1 MARRQKMCY
10 NDNRNFQ
17 FRKVIMN
24 QKELNEIRRRLALD
38 KNCMG
43 KIYGCFVN
51 QTKEI
56 IAYIEEPVAAMPQ
69 SEGERYMALFKKALS
84 GTLGKNLIDIEFATQ
99 QVMEGEEHK
108 LLMDIRA
115 DIGNAELREK
125 LYQKIIPAVNLDCNY
140 IILLGAD
147 RYDVPFK
154 GTDELTVEDA
164 SETVFSYFVCSVC
177 PVNESKT
184 ELGYVIDQ
192 SAFHN
197 CTFPQTVAAPEMGFM
212 FPCFDDRAAN
222 IYNALFYTKDTDM
235 MQEEFIG
242 SVFKTEIP
250 MSAGEQKMT
259 FQEVLTETLEEDC
272 SFEVIQSVHERI
284 CERIVEHKE
293 SKDPA
298 PLDLSGRE
306 VGEILENSGVP
317 KEKVEVFKEK
327 VKKQFGEDKPLK
339 PANIID
345 SKKFEVVTPQVK
357 ISVAPEYS
365 YLLET
370 QTINGRKYIMIPA
383 DETVE
388 INGVSVKVEQ

>member
-1 MARRQKMCY
+1 ML
-10 NDNRNFQ
+10 
-17 FRKVIMN
+17 RKVSMN
-24 QKELNEIRRRLALD
+24 QKEVNEIRRRLALD
-38 KNCMG
+38 KNCIS
-43 KIYGCFVN
+43 KVYGCFVN

-56 IAYIEEPVAAMPQ
+56 IAYIDEPVAAMPQ

-84 GTLGKNLIDIEFATQ
+84 GSIGKNLIDIEFSTQ
-99 QVMEGEEHK
+99 QVMESEEHQ
-108 LLMDIRA
+108 LLMELRKDIK
-115 DIGNAELREK
+115 NEELREK
-125 LYQKIIPAVNLDCNY
+125 LYKKMIPAINLDCNY

-147 RYDVPFK
+147 SYDVPFK
-154 GTDELTVEDA
+154 GTDELSIEDA
-164 SETVFSYFVCSVC
+164 SETVFNYFVCSVC

-184 ELGYVIDQ
+184 ELGYVIDE

-197 CTFPQTVAAPEMGFM
+197 CTFPQTVAAPEMGFL
-212 FPCFDDRAAN
+212 FPCFDDRATN

-235 MQEEFIG
+235 MQEEFIS

-250 MSAGEQKMT
+250 MSAGEQKAT

-272 SFEVIQSVHERI
+272 SFDIIQAVHEQI

-306 VGEILENSGVP
+306 VGDILENSGVA
-317 KEKVEVFKEK
+317 KEKVEIFKEK

-345 SKKFEVVTPQVK
+345 TKKFEVLTPQVK

-365 YLLET
+365 YLVET
-370 QTINGRKYIMIPA
+370 KTINGRKYIMIPA
-383 DETVE
+383 DDGVE
-388 INGVSVKVEQ
+388 VNGVSVKVSEQ

>member
-1 MARRQKMCY
+1 
-10 NDNRNFQ
+10 
-17 FRKVIMN
+17 MN

-38 KNCMG
+38 KNCMS
-43 KIYGCFVN
+43 KVYGCFVN
-51 QTKEI
+51 QMKEI

-84 GTLGKNLIDIEFATQ
+84 GSLGKNLIDIEFSTR
-99 QVMEGEEHK
+99 QVMESEEHS
-108 LLMDIRA
+108 LLMDIRR

-125 LYQKIIPAVNLDCNY
+125 LYRKIIPAVNLDCNY

-154 GTDELTVEDA
+154 GTDDLSVEDA

-184 ELGYVIDQ
+184 ELGYVADR

-212 FPCFDDRAAN
+212 FPCFDERATN
-222 IYNALFYTKDTDM
+222 IYNALFYTKNTDM
-235 MQEEFIG
+235 MQQEFIE

-250 MSAGEQKMT
+250 MSAGEQKTT
-259 FQEVLTETLEEDC
+259 FREVLTETLEEDC
-272 SFEVIQSVHERI
+272 SFDIVQSVHEQI

-293 SKDPA
+293 SKDPQ
-298 PLDLSGRE
+298 PLNLSCRE
-306 VGEILENSGVP
+306 VGDILESSGVA

-339 PANIID
+339 PQNIIE
-345 SKKFEVVTPQVK
+345 SKKFEVQTPQVK
-357 ISVAPEYS
+357 ISVTPEFS
-365 YLLET
+365 YLVET
-370 QTINGRKYIMIPA
+370 KVINGRKYILIPA
-383 DETVE
+383 DEGVE
-388 INGVSVKVEQ
+388 VNGVSVNINE

>member
-17 FRKVIMN
+17 FRKVTMN

-235 MQEEFIG
+235 MQEEFIS

>member
-1 MARRQKMCY
+1 
-10 NDNRNFQ
+10 
-17 FRKVIMN
+17 MN

-38 KNCMG
+38 KNCIS
-43 KIYGCFVN
+43 KVYGCFVN

-56 IAYIEEPVAAMPQ
+56 IAHIEEPVAAMPQ

-84 GTLGKNLIDIEFATQ
+84 GSLGKNLIDIEFSTQ

-108 LLMDIRA
+108 LLMDIRK
-115 DIGNAELREK
+115 DIGNEELREK

-147 RYDVPFK
+147 HYDVPFK
-154 GTDELTVEDA
+154 GTDELSIEDA
-164 SETVFSYFVCSVC
+164 SETVFNYFVCSVC

-184 ELGYVIDQ
+184 ELGYVIDE

-212 FPCFDDRAAN
+212 FPCFDDRATN
-222 IYNALFYTKDTDM
+222 IYNALFYIKDTDM
-235 MQEEFIG
+235 MQQEFIE

-272 SFEVIQSVHERI
+272 SFDVIQAVHEQI

-298 PLDLSGRE
+298 PLDLSPRE
-306 VGEILENSGVP
+306 VGDILESSGVA

-327 VKKQFGEDKPLK
+327 CKKQFGEDKPLK
-339 PANIID
+339 PVNIID

-357 ISVAPEYS
+357 ISAPPEYS
-365 YLLET
+365 YLIET
-370 QTINGRKYIMIPA
+370 KVINGRKYIMIPA
-383 DETVE
+383 DESVE
-388 INGVSVKVEQ
+388 INGVSVKVEE

>member
-1 MARRQKMCY
+1 
-10 NDNRNFQ
+10 
-17 FRKVIMN
+17 MN

-38 KNCMG
+38 KNCMS
-43 KIYGCFVN
+43 KVYGCFVN
-51 QTKEI
+51 QMKEI

-84 GTLGKNLIDIEFATQ
+84 GSLGKNLIDIEFSTR
-99 QVMEGEEHK
+99 QVMESEEHS
-108 LLMDIRA
+108 LLMDIRR

-125 LYQKIIPAVNLDCNY
+125 LYRKIIPAVNLDCNY

-154 GTDELTVEDA
+154 GTDDLSVEDA

-177 PVNESKT
+177 PVSESKT
-184 ELGYVIDQ
+184 ELGYVADR

-212 FPCFDDRAAN
+212 FPCFDDRATN
-222 IYNALFYTKDTDM
+222 IYNALFYTKNTDM
-235 MQEEFIG
+235 MQQEFIE

-250 MSAGEQKMT
+250 MSAGEQKTT
-259 FQEVLTETLEEDC
+259 FREVLTETLEEDC
-272 SFEVIQSVHERI
+272 SFDIVQSVHEQI

-293 SKDPA
+293 SKDPQ
-298 PLDLSGRE
+298 PLNLSCRE
-306 VGEILENSGVP
+306 VGDILESSGVA

-339 PANIID
+339 PQNIIE
-345 SKKFEVVTPQVK
+345 SKKFEVQTPQVK
-357 ISVAPEYS
+357 ISVTPEFS
-365 YLLET
+365 YLVET
-370 QTINGRKYIMIPA
+370 KVINGRKYILIPA
-383 DETVE
+383 DEGVE
-388 INGVSVKVEQ
+388 VNGVSVNINE

>member
-1 MARRQKMCY
+1 
-10 NDNRNFQ
+10 
-17 FRKVIMN
+17 MN

-38 KNCMG
+38 KNCMS
-43 KIYGCFVN
+43 KVYGCFVN
-51 QTKEI
+51 QMKEI

-84 GTLGKNLIDIEFATQ
+84 GSLGKNLIDIEFSTL
-99 QVMEGEEHK
+99 QVMESEEHS
-108 LLMDIRA
+108 LLMDIRR

-125 LYQKIIPAVNLDCNY
+125 LYRKIIPAVNLDCNY

-154 GTDELTVEDA
+154 GTDDLSVEDA

-184 ELGYVIDQ
+184 ELGYVADR

-212 FPCFDDRAAN
+212 FPCFDDRATN
-222 IYNALFYTKDTDM
+222 IYNALFYTKNTDM
-235 MQEEFIG
+235 MQQEFIE

-250 MSAGEQKMT
+250 MSAGEQKTT
-259 FQEVLTETLEEDC
+259 FREVLTETLEEDC
-272 SFEVIQSVHERI
+272 SFDIVQSVHEQI

-293 SKDPA
+293 SKDPQ
-298 PLDLSGRE
+298 PLNLSCRE
-306 VGEILENSGVP
+306 VGDILESSGVA
-317 KEKVEVFKEK
+317 KEKVEIFKEK

-339 PANIID
+339 PQNIIE
-345 SKKFEVVTPQVK
+345 SKKFEVQTPQVK
-357 ISVAPEYS
+357 ISVTPEFS
-365 YLLET
+365 YLVET
-370 QTINGRKYIMIPA
+370 KVINGRKYILIPA
-383 DETVE
+383 DEGVE
-388 INGVSVKVEQ
+388 VNGVSVNINE

>member
-147 RYDVPFK
+147 RHDVPFK

>member
-140 IILLGAD
+140 VILLGAD

-235 MQEEFIG
+235 MQEEFIS

>member
-1 MARRQKMCY
+1 
-10 NDNRNFQ
+10 
-17 FRKVIMN
+17 MN

-140 IILLGAD
+140 VILLGAD

-235 MQEEFIG
+235 MQEEFIS

>member
-1 MARRQKMCY
+1 ML
-10 NDNRNFQ
+10 
-17 FRKVIMN
+17 RKVSMN
-24 QKELNEIRRRLALD
+24 QKEVNEIRRRLALD
-38 KNCMG
+38 KNCIS
-43 KIYGCFVN
+43 KVYGCFVN
-51 QTKEI
+51 QIKEI
-56 IAYIEEPVAAMPQ
+56 IAYIDEPVAAMPQ

-84 GTLGKNLIDIEFATQ
+84 GSLGKNLIDIEFSTQ
-99 QVMEGEEHK
+99 QVMEGEEHQ
-108 LLMDIRA
+108 LLMDIRR
-115 DIGNAELREK
+115 DIKNEELREK
-125 LYQKIIPAVNLDCNY
+125 LYKKMIPAINLDCNY

-147 RYDVPFK
+147 SYDVPFK
-154 GTDELTVEDA
+154 GTDELSAEDA

-184 ELGYVIDQ
+184 ELGYVIDE

-212 FPCFDDRAAN
+212 FPSFDDRATN

-235 MQEEFIG
+235 MQEEFIE

-250 MSAGEQKMT
+250 MSAGEQKAT

-272 SFEVIQSVHERI
+272 SFDVIQAVHEQI
-284 CERIVEHKE
+284 CERIAEHKE

-306 VGEILENSGVP
+306 VGNILENSGVA
-317 KEKVEVFKEK
+317 KEKVEIFKEK

-365 YLLET
+365 YLVET
-370 QTINGRKYIMIPA
+370 KIIDGRKYIMIPA
-383 DETVE
+383 DDGVE
-388 INGVSVKVEQ
+388 VNGVSVKVSE

>member
-1 MARRQKMCY
+1 
-10 NDNRNFQ
+10 
-17 FRKVIMN
+17 MN
-24 QKELNEIRRRLALD
+24 QKEVNEIRRRLALD
-38 KNCMG
+38 KNCIS
-43 KIYGCFVN
+43 KVYGCFVN

-56 IAYIEEPVAAMPQ
+56 IAYIDEPVAAMPQ

-84 GTLGKNLIDIEFATQ
+84 GSIGKNLIDIEFSTQ
-99 QVMEGEEHK
+99 QVMESEEHQ
-108 LLMDIRA
+108 LLMELRKDIK
-115 DIGNAELREK
+115 NEELREK
-125 LYQKIIPAVNLDCNY
+125 LYKKMIPAINLDCNY

-147 RYDVPFK
+147 SYDVPFK
-154 GTDELTVEDA
+154 GTDELSIEDA
-164 SETVFSYFVCSVC
+164 SETVFNYFVCSVC

-184 ELGYVIDQ
+184 ELGYVIDE

-197 CTFPQTVAAPEMGFM
+197 CTFPQTVAAPEMGFL
-212 FPCFDDRAAN
+212 FPCFDDRATN

-235 MQEEFIG
+235 MQEEFIS

-250 MSAGEQKMT
+250 MSAGEQKAT

-272 SFEVIQSVHERI
+272 SFDIIQAVHEQI

-306 VGEILENSGVP
+306 VGDILENSGVA
-317 KEKVEVFKEK
+317 KEKVEIFKEK

-345 SKKFEVVTPQVK
+345 TKKFEVLTPQVK

-365 YLLET
+365 YLVET
-370 QTINGRKYIMIPA
+370 KTINGRKYIMIPA
-383 DETVE
+383 DDGVE
-388 INGVSVKVEQ
+388 VNGVSVKVSEQ

>member
-10 NDNRNFQ
+10 NGNRNFQ
-17 FRKVIMN
+17 FRKVTMN

-164 SETVFSYFVCSVC
+164 SETVFSYFVCSLC

-212 FPCFDDRAAN
+212 FPCFDDRATN

-235 MQEEFIG
+235 MQEEFIS

>member
-1 MARRQKMCY
+1 
-10 NDNRNFQ
+10 
-17 FRKVIMN
+17 MN

-38 KNCMG
+38 KNCMS
-43 KIYGCFVN
+43 KVYGCFVN
-51 QTKEI
+51 RTKEI
-56 IAYIEEPVAAMPQ
+56 IAYIEEPFAVMPQ
-69 SEGERYMALFKKALS
+69 SEGERYMALLKKALS
-84 GTLGKNLIDIEFATQ
+84 GSLGKNLIDIEFSTQ

-108 LLMDIRA
+108 LLMDIRR
-115 DIGNAELREK
+115 DIDSAELRER
-125 LYQKIIPAVNLDCNY
+125 LYQKIIPAVNLDSNY
-140 IILLGAD
+140 VILLGAD

-154 GTDELTVEDA
+154 GTDDLSMEDA
-164 SETVFSYFVCSVC
+164 SETVFNYFVCSVC

-212 FPCFDDRAAN
+212 FPCFDDRATN
-222 IYNALFYTKDTDM
+222 IYNALFYTKNTDM
-235 MQEEFIG
+235 MEQEFID

-272 SFEVIQSVHERI
+272 SFDIIQAVHEQI

-293 SKDPA
+293 SKNPQ
-298 PLDLSGRE
+298 PLDLSSRDMGD
-306 VGEILENSGVP
+306 ILESSGVA
-317 KEKVEVFKEK
+317 KEKVETFKEK

-339 PANIID
+339 PQNIIE

-357 ISVAPEYS
+357 ISVAPEFS
-365 YLLET
+365 YLVET
-370 QTINGRKYIMIPA
+370 KVINGRKYLMIPA
-383 DETVE
+383 DEGVE
-388 INGVSVKVEQ
+388 VNGVSVRITE

>member
-17 FRKVIMN
+17 FRKVTMN

-84 GTLGKNLIDIEFATQ
+84 GALGKNLIDIEFATQ

-235 MQEEFIG
+235 MQEEFIS

-298 PLDLSGRE
+298 PLDLSSRE

>member
-1 MARRQKMCY
+1 
-10 NDNRNFQ
+10 
-17 FRKVIMN
+17 MN

-38 KNCMG
+38 KNCMS
-43 KIYGCFVN
+43 KVYGCFVN
-51 QTKEI
+51 RTKEI
-56 IAYIEEPVAAMPQ
+56 IAYIEEPFAVMPQ
-69 SEGERYMALFKKALS
+69 SEGERYMALLKKALS
-84 GTLGKNLIDIEFATQ
+84 GSLGKNLIDIEFSTQ

-108 LLMDIRA
+108 LLMDIRR
-115 DIGNAELREK
+115 DIDSAELRER
-125 LYQKIIPAVNLDCNY
+125 LYQKIIPAVNLDSNY
-140 IILLGAD
+140 VILLGAD

-154 GTDELTVEDA
+154 GTDDLSMEDA
-164 SETVFSYFVCSVC
+164 SETVFNYFVCSVC

-212 FPCFDDRAAN
+212 FPCFDDRATN
-222 IYNALFYTKDTDM
+222 IYNALFYTKNTDM
-235 MQEEFIG
+235 MEQEFID

-272 SFEVIQSVHERI
+272 SFDIIQAVHEQI

-293 SKDPA
+293 SKNPQ
-298 PLDLSGRE
+298 PLDLSSRD
-306 VGEILENSGVP
+306 VGDILESSGVA
-317 KEKVEVFKEK
+317 KEKVATFKEK

-339 PANIID
+339 PQNIIE

-357 ISVAPEYS
+357 ISVAPEFS
-365 YLLET
+365 YLVET
-370 QTINGRKYIMIPA
+370 KVINGRKYLMIPA
-383 DETVE
+383 DEGVE
-388 INGVSVKVEQ
+388 VNGVSVRITE

>member
-51 QTKEI
+51 RTKEI

-115 DIGNAELREK
+115 DIGNVELREK

-298 PLDLSGRE
+298 PLDLSSRE

>member
-1 MARRQKMCY
+1 
-10 NDNRNFQ
+10 
-17 FRKVIMN
+17 MN

-38 KNCMG
+38 KNCMS
-43 KIYGCFVN
+43 KVYGCFVN
-51 QTKEI
+51 KTKEI
-56 IAYIEEPVAAMPQ
+56 IAYIEEPFAVMPQ
-69 SEGERYMALFKKALS
+69 SEGERYMALLKKSLS
-84 GTLGKNLIDIEFATQ
+84 GSLGKNLIDIEFSTQ
-99 QVMEGEEHK
+99 QVVEGPEHK

-115 DIGNAELREK
+115 DIANAELREA
-125 LYQKIIPAVNLDCNY
+125 LYQKIIPAVNLDSNY

-147 RYDVPFK
+147 HYDVPFK
-154 GTDELTVEDA
+154 GTDDISMEDA
-164 SETVFSYFVCSVC
+164 SETVFNYFVCSVC

-212 FPCFDDRAAN
+212 FPCFDDRATN

-235 MQEEFIG
+235 MQQKFID

-272 SFEVIQSVHERI
+272 SFDIIQAVHEQI

-293 SKDPA
+293 SKNPQ
-298 PLDLSGRE
+298 PLDLSSRE
-306 VGEILENSGVP
+306 VGDILESSGVA
-317 KEKVEVFKEK
+317 KEKVETFKEK
-327 VKKQFGEDKPLK
+327 VKIQFGEDKPLK
-339 PANIID
+339 PQNIIE

-365 YLLET
+365 YLVET
-370 QTINGRKYIMIPA
+370 KVINGRKYLMIPA
-383 DETVE
+383 DEGVE
-388 INGVSVKVEQ
+388 VNGVSVKISE

>member
-235 MQEEFIG
+235 MQEEFIS

-272 SFEVIQSVHERI
+272 SFEVIQSIHERI